1 MQERVR
7 LEQGDCLELMKT
19 IKDRSI
25 DMILCDL
32 PYGTTDNKWD
42 IKIPLDELWQ
52 QYKRIIKT
60 GGVIALFAQTPF
72 DKELGASNLDWLK
85 YEWIWVKNNATGFL
99 NAKKAP
105 LKAHENILIFY
116 ETLGKLDTTNL
127 FTDVKEYLMSEK
139 DKAGLTGDKQKELL
153 GNYMGR
159 HYFTRASQF
168 VLPSEEAYKKLQ
180 STGYF
185 EKTYSE
191 LKEEYSLELNGLER
205 ERLKYTPQGLIKLP
219 KAEKRTRTQMS
230 ENYGKW
236 ANRKAKETIIEYTN
250 YPKDVLFFDKVE
262 KIVHPTQKPT
272 ELLEYLI
279 KTYTKEN
286 ELILD
291 NCMGSGSTGVACVN
305 TNRKF
310 IGIEKEKKYFGIAE
324 ERIEK
329 AMKEV

>member
-1 MQERVR
+1 MKDGIK

-19 IKDRSI
+19 IKDKSI

-42 IKIPLDELWQ
+42 IKIPFDELWQ

-72 DKELGASNLDWLK
+72 DKELGASNMKWLK

-116 ETLGKLDTTNL
+116 ETPSKMDTTNL
-127 FTDVKEYLMSEK
+127 FINVKEYLMNEK
-139 DKAGLTGDKQKELL
+139 DKAGLNYKQIHKML
-153 GNYMGR
+153 GNHMYK
-159 HYFTRASQF
+159 HYFTMASQF
-168 VLPSEEAYKKLQ
+168 ILPTEEAYKKLQ
-180 STGYF
+180 NTGYF
-185 EKTYSE
+185 QKPYEELKAEYQKEKTSIKVAESRY
-191 LKEEYSLELNGLER
+191 N
-205 ERLKYTPQGLIKLP
+205 PQGLEYLEKPKKRIKVQ
-219 KAEKRTRTQMS
+219 TS
-230 ENYGKW
+230 ENYGTN
-236 ANRKAKETIIEYTN
+236 NRKGKEIITEATN
-250 YPKDVLFFDKVE
+250 YPKDVLYFARVE
-262 KIVHPTQKPT
+262 KNVHPTQKPT

-286 ELILD
+286 EVILD

-305 TNRKF
+305 TKRKF
-310 IGIEKEKKYFGIAE
+310 IGIEKEEKYFEVAK
-324 ERIEK
+324 ERITK